1 MNTASRLYDKSPYD
15 GIAHEVCL
23 TAVAHC
29 DTLLQIFTDPV
40 LGRKHGIDPVRAGER
55 IPRLKKLRDEWQAAA
70 DRKMYQLIVPGGK

>member
-1 MNTASRLYDKSPYD
+1 MPEAASSPYD

-40 LGRKHGIDPVRAGER
+40 LSRKHGIDPVRVRER